1 MRIIKSYATEWFILA
16 IVGARVAMG
25 IFFSI
30 TGPTLPTLAE
40 NVHSTVTTVSWVFA
54 GRSIGFYIGAFA
66 PYFLNRYFHP
76 MLTLTI
82 SVLALGGLMITIP
95 TITALWL
102 LFG

>member
-1 MRIIKSYATEWFILA
+1 MNILKQYATEWFIVA

-54 GRSIGFYIGAFA
+54 GRSVGFYIGAFA
-66 PYFLNRYFHP
+66 PYFLFGYLDLGFHAIFVYFLI
-76 MLTLTI
+76 MNNI
-82 SVLALGGLMITIP
+82 Q
-95 TITALWL
+95 
-102 LFG
+102 